1 MGRKSKWESHV
12 LPRLEEVEKMA
23 LTMTEE
29 QIAKTLG
36 IGVSNYYEYKKKYPE
51 LREAVK
57 KGRMSLVLDLKSTLI
72 QKAKGFKYEE
82 KKIIKE
88 HGVVVKEEIIQKS
101 ALPDLGSIHLLLKNY
116 DPHWSNDPKALEL
129 KKEELEL
136 KKKQVE
142 ENSW

>member
-12 LPRLEEVEKMA
+12 LPRLKEIEKMA

-116 DPHWSNDPKALEL
+116 DPYWSNDPKALEL

-136 KKKQVE
+136 KKKQIE

>member
-82 KKIIKE
+82 KKVIKE

>member
-116 DPHWSNDPKALEL
+116 DPYWSNDPKALEL

>member
-88 HGVVVKEEIIQKS
+88 RGVVVKEEIIQKS

>member
-57 KGRMSLVLDLKSTLI
+57 KGRMGLVLDLKSTLI

-88 HGVVVKEEIIQKS
+88 RGVVVKEEIIQKS

-116 DPHWSNDPKALEL
+116 DPYWSNDPKALEL

>member
-82 KKIIKE
+82 KKVIKE

-116 DPHWSNDPKALEL
+116 DPYWSNDPKALEL